1 MKGKPAIFSQ
11 LTRGFTVTLPM
22 KLSRLILMPLASL
35 LIATEAAQAGKP
47 VLGTVI
53 ESDHIYPWEMQRIN
67 ASEWAESG
75 DATKAFNFLQDS
87 LGKPYVDEVW
97 YDFDSD
103 LFHWRGPATGNR
115 MAMSREQF
123 EKEILYPYFAA
134 ITVKPTSP

>member
-1 MKGKPAIFSQ
+1 MQ
-11 LTRGFTVTLPM
+11 LSKR
-22 KLSRLILMPLASL
+22 ILMSLAVLLLASG
-35 LIATEAAQAGKP
+35 AQAGKP
-47 VLGTVI
+47 ILGTVI

-75 DATKAFNFLQDS
+75 DATAAFNFLQDQ
-87 LGKPYVDEVW
+87 LGRPHIDEVW

-123 EKEILYPYFAA
+123 TKEILFPYFAK
-134 ITVKPTSP
+134 VKSLLIRYLLLLDRKSHRRYP